1 MELIGC
7 YARLAA
13 SIWTQI
19 EDTKMLDDGSLLSH
33 ESTKIQRRRSSYR
46 LERNKTYEQQIK
58 KTVNGRVI
66 NY

>member
-7 YARLAA
+7 YARLTA
-13 SIWTQI
+13 SIWTQS

-58 KTVNGRVI
+58 KLLTAEL
-66 NY
+66 

>member
-1 MELIGC
+1 MQLIGC

-13 SIWTQI
+13 SIWTQS

-58 KTVNGRVI
+58 KLLTAEL
-66 NY
+66 

>member
-13 SIWTQI
+13 SIWTQS

-58 KTVNGRVI
+58 KLLTAEL
-66 NY
+66 

>member
-1 MELIGC
+1 MGLIGC

-13 SIWTQI
+13 SIWTQS

-58 KTVNGRVI
+58 KLLTAEL
-66 NY
+66 

>member
-1 MELIGC
+1 MQLIGC

-13 SIWTQI
+13 SIWTQS

-46 LERNKTYEQQIK
+46 LERNKTYEQQLK
-58 KTVNGRVI
+58 KLLTAEL
-66 NY
+66 